1 MSIKY
6 TLKHKILAMER
17 VKTIWEGDGA
27 RPREPAGGAAD
38 RPLTNRGGA
47 AAAART
53 VHRRIAA
60 APRGA
65 ARIVL

>member
-27 RPREPAGGAAD
+27 RPREL
-38 RPLTNRGGA
+38 R
-47 AAAART
+47 
-53 VHRRIAA
+53 V
-60 APRGA
+60 AP
-65 ARIVL
+65 RIVL

>member
-27 RPREPAGGAAD
+27 RPREPGSTPCKE
-38 RPLTNRGGA
+38 R
-47 AAAART
+47 
-53 VHRRIAA
+53 
-60 APRGA
+60 
-65 ARIVL
+65 